1 MCFISVFE
9 IFLKTTIYVN
19 GVPKQY
25 VETAYKFCKG
35 LILLAL
41 FCMNCLWNSQT
52 VPDFANTVA
61 DFANSPIIGAIL
73 SSTVF

>member
-1 MCFISVFE
+1 MDS
-9 IFLKTTIYVN
+9 
-19 GVPKQY
+19 
-25 VETAYKFCKG
+25 AYKFCKG

-41 FCMNCLWNSQT
+41 FCMNCLWNPQT
-52 VPDFANTVA
+52 VPDSANTVA